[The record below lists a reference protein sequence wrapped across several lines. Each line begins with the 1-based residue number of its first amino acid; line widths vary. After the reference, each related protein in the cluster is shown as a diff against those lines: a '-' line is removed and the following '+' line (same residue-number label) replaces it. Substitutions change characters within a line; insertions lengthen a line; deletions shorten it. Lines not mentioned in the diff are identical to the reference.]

1 MSTVEVGARSRF
13 VDHARGVFTD
23 NFTSDTPNSWMS
35 VDLGE
40 GRQLAP
46 DCYSLR
52 HGYASH
58 HFRLMNWRLEA
69 SNDAETWTTMRTH
82 TNDATLPNQR
92 YSTASRTASWSVQSI
107 LSHLQPRAMFAR
119 CRSCHVR
126 WHRTVRPLIRKEH
139 LLNTQFLHIFVFF

>member
-82 TNDATLPNQR
+82 TNDAPLPNQN
-92 YSTASRTASWSVQSI
+92 STASWSVQSAAGYFRYFRI
-107 LSHLQPRAMFAR
+107 YNHGQCSRDADYAMSAGIELYGLLSK
-119 CRSCHVR
+119 
-126 WHRTVRPLIRKEH
+126 RTI
-139 LLNTQFLHIFVFF
+139 N